1 MKLKQ
6 RIIRIISLTLLCL
19 LLAPLI
25 SSVFVP
31 SYNIVYADGISERR
45 AYQGLALTLLA
56 LYAIDRF
63 SGDSAEAGEAGDAVL
78 DYTSNDLEWLARAVH
93 GEARGEPYEGQVAVA
108 AVILNRVQD
117 DEFPGDIYDVIYQQ
131 GQFSA
136 VDDGQINLTPNETS
150 YQAAKEA
157 LNGRDPSLGALYFY
171 NPRTAR
177 TLWWLTTRETT
188 VQIGDHVFAK

>member
-1 MKLKQ
+1 MGIKH
-6 RIIRIISLTLLCL
+6 RTICIISLTLICL
-19 LLAPLI
+19 LLAPLLSGI
-25 SSVFVP
+25 FVP
-31 SYNIVYADGISERR
+31 NYHTAYADGISERR
-45 AYQGLALTLLA
+45 AYQGLALTLLMI
-56 LYAIDRF
+56 YAIDRF
-63 SGDSAEAGEAGDAVL
+63 GSNSVTARGNAII

-117 DEFPGDIYDVIYQQ
+117 DEFPNEIYDVIFQQ

-157 LNGRDPSLGALYFY
+157 LSGKDPSLGALYFY